1 MGQGKGQTDHRREKT
16 VLTTFLSNYSSFL
29 VSAGYFI
36 LVIGILV
43 FVHELG
49 HFLLAKKLGVGVITF
64 SLGFGPKLIGRKI
77 GETQYQISAIPLGGY
92 VKLIGED
99 RGEELKEEDRA
110 RSFSSQPIWKRTL
123 IICAGPFFNIFLT
136 LVIYCF
142 SFGIFGL
149 PQEPL
154 PLPPKIGGL
163 SSGLPA
169 EKAGLKQ
176 GDLIISIDNMGVTT
190 WDDVVSIVRK
200 SEGKELSI
208 KIKRNGEMI
217 EFKIIPEISKDPP
230 PQGEKTLYVIGI
242 VAPLEEMTFRYKRI
256 GPLEAIYEGSLQT
269 WHLTKLMM
277 VVLWKMVSGDISPKT
292 IGGPI
297 QIAQEAGKQGKKG
310 IPYLLG
316 LIAILGINLGL
327 INLFPIP
334 ILDGGHLLFLG
345 IEAIL
350 GKPVSI
356 KKMEIAQ
363 QIGLVLIILLM
374 IYAFHNDLRRLF
386 FPRGYGF

>member
-1 MGQGKGQTDHRREKT
+1 M
-16 VLTTFLSNYSSFL
+16 LTTFFSNYSDFV
-29 VSAGYFI
+29 VSGGYFI

-43 FVHELG
+43 FIHELG

-64 SLGFGPKLIGRKI
+64 SLGFGPKLIGKKI

-99 RGEELKEEDRA
+99 RGEEVKEEDRT

-123 IICAGPFFNIFLT
+123 IIFAGPLFNIFLT
-136 LVIYCF
+136 LVVYCF

-169 EKAGLKQ
+169 EKAGLQQ
-176 GDLIISIDNMGVTT
+176 GDLIISIDNTGVTT

-230 PQGEKTLYVIGI
+230 RQGEKTLYVIGI

-256 GPLEAIYEGSLQT
+256 GPLESIYEGSLQT

-277 VVLWKMVSGDISPKT
+277 VVLWKMISGDISPKT

>member
-1 MGQGKGQTDHRREKT
+1 
-16 VLTTFLSNYSSFL
+16 VLTTFFSNYSSFFT
-29 VSAGYFI
+29 SAGYFI
-36 LVIGILV
+36 LVLGILI

-64 SLGFGPKLIGRKI
+64 SLGFGPKLIGKKI
-77 GETQYQISAIPLGGY
+77 GETQYQISVVPLGGY

-99 RGEELKEEDRA
+99 RGEEVKEEDRA
-110 RSFSSQPIWKRTL
+110 RSFSFQPIWKRTL
-123 IICAGPFFNIFLT
+123 IICAGPFFNMFLT
-136 LVIYCF
+136 LVIFCF
-142 SFGIFGL
+142 SFGFFGI

-163 SSGLPA
+163 SPGLPA
-169 EKAGLKQ
+169 EKAGFRT
-176 GDLIISIDNMGVTT
+176 GDRIISIDNTNIAT
-190 WDDVVSIVRK
+190 WNDLSNIIRK
-200 SEGKELSI
+200 SEGRELSI
-208 KIKRNGEMI
+208 KVKRNEEII
-217 EFKIIPEISKDPP
+217 EFKINPEISKEKTA
-230 PQGEKTLYVIGI
+230 QGEKDVYVIGI
-242 VAPLEEMTFRYKRI
+242 VAPFEEMTFRYKRV
-256 GPLEAIYEGSLQT
+256 GPLEAVYEGSLQT
-269 WHLTKLMM
+269 WHLTKLMV
-277 VVLWKMVSGDISPKT
+277 VVLGKMISGEISPKT

-310 IPYLLG
+310 VPYLLG

-350 GKPVSI
+350 GRPVSI

-363 QIGLVLIILLM
+363 QIGLILIILLM
-374 IYAFHNDLRRLF
+374 IFAFHNDLRRIF
-386 FPRGYGF
+386 FPGGYGF

>member
-1 MGQGKGQTDHRREKT
+1 M
-16 VLTTFLSNYSSFL
+16 LTTVLSNYSSFL

-36 LVIGILV
+36 LVLGILV

-77 GETQYQISAIPLGGY
+77 GETQYQISAVPLGGY

-99 RGEELKEEDRA
+99 RGEEVKEEDRV
-110 RSFSSQPIWKRTL
+110 RSFSFQPIWKRTL
-123 IICAGPFFNIFLT
+123 IICAGPFFNMFLT
-136 LVIYCF
+136 LVIFCF
-142 SFGIFGL
+142 SFGFFGV

-169 EKAGLKQ
+169 EKAGLRK
-176 GDLIISIDNMGVTT
+176 GDMVLSIDSTSITT
-190 WDDVVSIVRK
+190 WNDISNIIRK

-208 KIKRNGEMI
+208 KVKRNEEII
-217 EFKIIPEISKDPP
+217 EFKISPEISKEKIA
-230 PQGEKTLYVIGI
+230 QGEKTVYVIGI
-242 VAPLEEMTFRYKRI
+242 VAPLEEVTFRYKRVA
-256 GPLEAIYEGSLQT
+256 PWEAVYEGSLQT
-269 WHLTKLMM
+269 WHLTKLMV
-277 VVLWKMVSGDISPKT
+277 VVLGKMISGEISPKT

-310 IPYLLG
+310 VPYLLG

-350 GKPVSI
+350 GRPVSI

-363 QIGLVLIILLM
+363 QIGLILLILLM
-374 IYAFHNDLRRLF
+374 IYAFHNDLRRNF
-386 FPRGYGF
+386 FPGSGSYGF

>member
-1 MGQGKGQTDHRREKT
+1 M
-16 VLTTFLSNYSSFL
+16 LTTFFSNYSSFL

-43 FVHELG
+43 FIHELG

-77 GETQYQISAIPLGGY
+77 GETQYQISAIHLGGY

-99 RGEELKEEDRA
+99 RGEEVKEEDRA
-110 RSFSSQPIWKRTL
+110 RSFSFQPIWKRIL
-123 IICAGPFFNIFLT
+123 IICAGPLFNIFLT
-136 LVIYCF
+136 LVIYWF
-142 SFGIFGL
+142 SFGIFGI

-169 EKAGLKQ
+169 EKAGFRQ
-176 GDLIISIDNMGVTT
+176 GDLIISIDHTSVTT
-190 WDDVVSIVRK
+190 WDEVANTIRK
-200 SEGKELSI
+200 SEVKELSI
-208 KIKRNGEMI
+208 KVKRNGDTI
-217 EFKIIPEISKDPP
+217 EFKITPEISKEKK
-230 PQGEKTLYVIGI
+230 PQGEKTSYVIGI
-242 VAPLEEMTFRYKRI
+242 IAPLEEMTYRYRRV
-256 GPLEAIYEGSLQT
+256 GPLEAVYEGSLQT

-277 VVLWKMVSGDISPKT
+277 VILWKMISGDISPKT

-327 INLFPIP
+327 INLFTIP

-350 GKPVSI
+350 GRPVSI

-363 QIGLVLIILLM
+363 QVGLILIILLM

-386 FPRGYGF
+386 FTRGYGF

>member
-1 MGQGKGQTDHRREKT
+1 
-16 VLTTFLSNYSSFL
+16 VLTTFFSNYSSFFT
-29 VSAGYFI
+29 SAGYFI
-36 LVIGILV
+36 LVLGILI

-64 SLGFGPKLIGRKI
+64 SLGFGPKLIGKKI
-77 GETQYQISAIPLGGY
+77 GETQYQISVVPLGGY

-99 RGEELKEEDRA
+99 RGEEVKEEDRA
-110 RSFSSQPIWKRTL
+110 RSFSFQPIWKRTL
-123 IICAGPFFNIFLT
+123 IICAGPFFNMFLT
-136 LVIYCF
+136 LVIFCF
-142 SFGIFGL
+142 SFGFFGI

-163 SSGLPA
+163 SPGLPA
-169 EKAGLKQ
+169 EKAGFRT
-176 GDLIISIDNMGVTT
+176 GDRIISIDNTNIAT
-190 WDDVVSIVRK
+190 WNDLSSIIRK
-200 SEGKELSI
+200 SEGRELSI
-208 KIKRNGEMI
+208 KVKRNEEII
-217 EFKIIPEISKDPP
+217 EFKINPEISKEKTA
-230 PQGEKTLYVIGI
+230 QGEKDVYVIGI
-242 VAPLEEMTFRYKRI
+242 VAPFEEMTFRYKRV
-256 GPLEAIYEGSLQT
+256 GPLEAVYEGSLQT
-269 WHLTKLMM
+269 WHLTKLMV
-277 VVLWKMVSGDISPKT
+277 VVLGKMISGEISPKT

-310 IPYLLG
+310 VPYLLG

-350 GKPVSI
+350 GRPVSI

-363 QIGLVLIILLM
+363 QIGLILIILLM
-374 IYAFHNDLRRLF
+374 IFAFHNDLRRIF
-386 FPRGYGF
+386 FPGGYGF

>member
-1 MGQGKGQTDHRREKT
+1 
-16 VLTTFLSNYSSFL
+16 VLTTFFSNYSDFV
-29 VSAGYFI
+29 VSGGYFI

-43 FVHELG
+43 FIHELG

-64 SLGFGPKLIGRKI
+64 SLGFGPKLIGKKI

-99 RGEELKEEDRA
+99 RGEEVKEEDRT

-123 IICAGPFFNIFLT
+123 IIFAGPLFNIFLT
-136 LVIYCF
+136 LVVYCF

-169 EKAGLKQ
+169 EKAGLQQ
-176 GDLIISIDNMGVTT
+176 GDLIISIDNTGVTT

-230 PQGEKTLYVIGI
+230 RQGEKTLYVIGI

-256 GPLEAIYEGSLQT
+256 GPLESIYEGSLQT

-277 VVLWKMVSGDISPKT
+277 VVLWKMISGDISPKT

>member
-1 MGQGKGQTDHRREKT
+1 
-16 VLTTFLSNYSSFL
+16 VLTTILFSYSSFL
-29 VSAGYFI
+29 TSAGYFI
-36 LVIGILV
+36 LVLGILV

-64 SLGFGPKLIGRKI
+64 SLGLGPKLIGRKI
-77 GETQYQISAIPLGGY
+77 GETQYQISAVPLGGY

-110 RSFSSQPIWKRTL
+110 RSFSFQPIWKRTL
-123 IICAGPFFNIFLT
+123 IICAGPFFNMFLT
-136 LVIYCF
+136 LVIFCF
-142 SFGIFGL
+142 SSIFFGV

-154 PLPPKIGGL
+154 PLPPIIGGL
-163 SSGLPA
+163 QSGFPA
-169 EKAGLKQ
+169 EKAGLRK
-176 GDLIISIDNMGVTT
+176 GDTILSIDG
-190 WDDVVSIVRK
+190 VSIATWNDISSIIRG

-208 KIKRNGEMI
+208 KVKRDKEI
-217 EFKIIPEISKDPP
+217 VEFKISPELSKEKPA
-230 PQGEKTLYVIGI
+230 QGEKTVYVIGI
-242 VAPLEEMTFRYKRI
+242 TAPYEEMTFRYKRV
-256 GPLEAIYEGSLQT
+256 GPPEAVYEGVLQT
-269 WHLTKLMM
+269 WHLTKLMV
-277 VVLWKMVSGDISPKT
+277 VVLGKMISGEISAKT

-310 IPYLLG
+310 LPYLLG

-334 ILDGGHLLFLG
+334 ILDGGHLLFLVM
-345 IEAIL
+345 EAIL
-350 GKPVSI
+350 GRPISI

-374 IYAFHNDLRRLF
+374 IFAFHNDLRRIF
-386 FPRGYGF
+386 FPGGYGF

>member
-1 MGQGKGQTDHRREKT
+1 
-16 VLTTFLSNYSSFL
+16 
-29 VSAGYFI
+29 
-36 LVIGILV
+36 
-43 FVHELG
+43 
-49 HFLLAKKLGVGVITF
+49 
-64 SLGFGPKLIGRKI
+64 
-77 GETQYQISAIPLGGY
+77 
-92 VKLIGED
+92 
-99 RGEELKEEDRA
+99 
-110 RSFSSQPIWKRTL
+110 
-123 IICAGPFFNIFLT
+123 
-136 LVIYCF
+136 
-142 SFGIFGL
+142 
-149 PQEPL
+149 
-154 PLPPKIGGL
+154 
-163 SSGLPA
+163 
-169 EKAGLKQ
+169 
-176 GDLIISIDNMGVTT
+176 
-190 WDDVVSIVRK
+190 
-200 SEGKELSI
+200 
-208 KIKRNGEMI
+208 
-217 EFKIIPEISKDPP
+217 
-230 PQGEKTLYVIGI
+230 
-242 VAPLEEMTFRYKRI
+242 
-256 GPLEAIYEGSLQT
+256 
-269 WHLTKLMM
+269 MM
-277 VVLWKMVSGDISPKT
+277 VVLWKMISGDISPKT